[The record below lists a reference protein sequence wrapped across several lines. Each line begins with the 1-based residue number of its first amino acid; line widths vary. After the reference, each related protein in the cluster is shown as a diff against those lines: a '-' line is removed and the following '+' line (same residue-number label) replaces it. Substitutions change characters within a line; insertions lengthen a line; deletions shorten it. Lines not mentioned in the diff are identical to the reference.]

1 MLPTASTSTR
11 EMGRTPPAR
20 HSSARP
26 ASGSIAVCS
35 VCVRVRVGAG
45 LVAHHVHLRLHVSRL
60 PFWYR
65 RKLLQ
70 ECLVERVNPI
80 AVHAASVGV
89 SQTKPEDCDVGQP
102 ALPDGVRLVLDEVLQ
117 NDGAANVWDG
127 WVGEMEGC
135 KGGVRLHQALHQ
147 ALHQVLHHV
156 LHQVLH
162 QVLIPGVTPV
172 V

>member
-102 ALPDGVRLVLDEVLQ
+102 ALPDG
-117 NDGAANVWDG
+117 
-127 WVGEMEGC
+127 
-135 KGGVRLHQALHQ
+135 GVT
-147 ALHQVLHHV
+147 
-156 LHQVLH
+156 
-162 QVLIPGVTPV
+162 PGVTPGV
-172 V
+172 MIRCYTWCNDSALHRSSHHSALHRIPECNVGGVTRYTGKPV